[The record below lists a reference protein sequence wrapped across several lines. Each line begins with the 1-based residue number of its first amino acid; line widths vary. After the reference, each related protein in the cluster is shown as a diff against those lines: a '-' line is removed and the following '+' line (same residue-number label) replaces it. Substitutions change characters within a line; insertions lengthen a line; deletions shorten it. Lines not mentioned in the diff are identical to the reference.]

1 MWVVGGAVQ
10 TILKMSMGFSTSLM
24 RLRHFVEHLLGE
36 LVRNSS
42 SAPWAPSTDE
52 QVDTAGYASSQA
64 IKAEACM
71 AGVVVGAED
80 VPVVIAELMLDD
92 VAGDGVDVV
101 CSQTELTMML
111 TSNSWCAPSWS

>member
-1 MWVVGGAVQ
+1 
-10 TILKMSMGFSTSLM
+10 
-24 RLRHFVEHLLGE
+24 
-36 LVRNSS
+36 
-42 SAPWAPSTDE
+42 
-52 QVDTAGYASSQA
+52 
-64 IKAEACM
+64 M